1 MRSWLTPPPRTVVR
15 RVRAAE
21 ATPAQLVSTGAIAG
35 PYDSLDNDGA
45 WRPVGKSGRP
55 VPEWTHERARMQS
68 VANYRSNPMATAIID
83 TYTSF
88 CVGDTGVKPLCS
100 NPKVEEIVTEWW
112 ADPRNKMAAVQD
124 LMLRSCLLNGETC
137 LEMIEAPVSGMIRH
151 APVDPAIISDV
162 RNIGRNPLWPGEL
175 VYRNPGDGDDRSMS
189 VVIVND
195 TTKLREGEAQ
205 WWTPFKT
212 LDTDTRSMPF
222 LMPVLDDLDNYQRV
236 LSNLMDRQAL
246 ARYFVWDVEVEG
258 GKTEVDQYVAER
270 GGTHVPPS
278 GGVEVHNSKVKWTPK
293 FAQTGAYEDTT
304 ANKSILTVIA
314 AGTGLAKTWL
324 AEPED
329 ANRATSVTMAEPVR
343 RRVGGVQQT
352 WLGYV
357 TEYSRFVVDRAVA
370 AGRLDAMVDSIDS
383 TSGQVRKAP
392 ASSAVQIVG
401 PEVAAADAQLN
412 ATVLLNLSTGLE
424 KLVQAKILTPDA
436 AHVAARKGW
445 EDYMGVPWRAELAK
459 PDANVDDVATHLD
472 DPKAAKQLKAV

>member
-1 MRSWLTPPPRTVVR
+1 MRSLFTPPPRRVVR

-88 CVGDTGVKPLCS
+88 CVGDTGIKPLCS
-100 NPKVEEIVTEWW
+100 NAKVEEIVTEWW
-112 ADPRNKMAAVQD
+112 SDPRNKLAALQD
-124 LMLRSCLLNGETC
+124 LLLRSCLLNGETC
-137 LEMIEAPVSGMIRH
+137 LEMIEAPVSGIVRY
-151 APVDPAIISDV
+151 APIDPAIISDV

-175 VYRNPGDGDDRSMS
+175 VYRNPGDGDDRFMS
-189 VVIVND
+189 VVAVND
-195 TTKLREGEAQ
+195 STSLREGEAQ
-205 WWTPFKT
+205 WFTPFKT

-246 ARYFVWDVEVEG
+246 ARYFVWDVEVKG
-258 GKTEVDQYVAER
+258 DKTNVDKYVAER

-278 GGVEVHNSKVKWTPK
+278 GGVEVHNESVTWTPK
-293 FAQTGAYEDTT
+293 YAQTGAYEDTT

-329 ANRATSVTMAEPVR
+329 ANRATSLTMAEPVR
-343 RRVGGVQQT
+343 RRVGGVQQS
-352 WLGYV
+352 WLGFMS
-357 TEYSRFVVDRAVA
+357 EYAGYVVDRAVA
-370 AGRLDAMVDSIDS
+370 AGRLDAKVDSINS
-383 TSGQVRKAP
+383 TTGQIKKSP

-401 PEVAAADAQLN
+401 PEIAAADAQLN

-424 KLVQAKILTPDA
+424 KLVTAGILSEEA
-436 AHVAARKGW
+436 AQVAARKGW

-472 DPKAAKQLKAV
+472 DKNSRLQAV